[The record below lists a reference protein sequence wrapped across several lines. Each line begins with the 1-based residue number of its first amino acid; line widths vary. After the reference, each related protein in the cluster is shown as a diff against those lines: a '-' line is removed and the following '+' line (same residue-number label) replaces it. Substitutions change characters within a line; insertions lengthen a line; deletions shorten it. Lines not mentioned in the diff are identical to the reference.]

1 MADVRRRRVTG
12 VTVVGVRRHLV
23 TVGLGALDRS
33 DIKRYH
39 HDMARSISESE
50 RAARLV
56 QKALD
61 GLPERDRSVVI
72 RFLLRSWL
80 DLRFGRS
87 KPPEALE
94 AAVRQYSAPATLEL
108 MTAPIPVVPS
118 GGEHQT
124 FPVRLPEESHAAL
137 KAWCAEHG
145 FSMATVVRGLVEN
158 FLQTQGR

>member
-1 MADVRRRRVTG
+1 
-12 VTVVGVRRHLV
+12 
-23 TVGLGALDRS
+23 
-33 DIKRYH
+33 
-39 HDMARSISESE
+39 MARSISESE
-50 RAARLV
+50 RAARLI

-80 DLRFGRS
+80 DLRFGHTQ
-87 KPPEALE
+87 PPGALE
-94 AAVRQYSAPATLEL
+94 TAVVRYSAPATMEL
-108 MTAPIPVVPS
+108 MGTQMPVVPS

-124 FPVRLPEESHAAL
+124 FPVRLPEEQHAAL

-158 FLQTQGR
+158 FLRTQGPQATTEPTS

>member
-1 MADVRRRRVTG
+1 MTR
-12 VTVVGVRRHLV
+12 
-23 TVGLGALDRS
+23 AL
-33 DIKRYH
+33 
-39 HDMARSISESE
+39 SESE
-50 RAARLV
+50 RAARLI

-80 DLRFGRS
+80 DLGTGRGR
-87 KPPEALE
+87 PPGTLE
-94 AAVRQYSAPATLEL
+94 AAVRHAAPATVEL
-108 MTAPIPVVPS
+108 IAPPVPVVPS

-124 FPVRLPEESHAAL
+124 FPVRLPEGSHTAL

-158 FLQTQGR
+158 FLRTQAARD

>member
-1 MADVRRRRVTG
+1 MSPD
-12 VTVVGVRRHLV
+12 
-23 TVGLGALDRS
+23 GLRIDLN

-39 HDMARSISESE
+39 RDMARSISESE
-50 RAARLV
+50 RAARLI

-72 RFLLRSWL
+72 RYLLRSWL
-80 DLRFGRS
+80 DLRSGRS
-87 KPPEALE
+87 RPPGALE
-94 AAVRQYSAPATLEL
+94 AAVRHSAPGTFEL
-108 MTAPIPVVPS
+108 IAPPIPVVPS

-158 FLQTQGR
+158 FLQTQSGQGPHGARTRMGA